1 MGKPT
6 EQELETALAEAKRLR
21 EAGADSHFL
30 AKALLNC
37 HYQNSF
43 LLDVLH
49 AAEHYLRSGM
59 AEAEHTRL
67 LRAID
72 TAHQA
77 ADRSAHRQQEII
89 GL

>member
-6 EQELETALAEAKRLR
+6 EQELERALSEAKRLR
-21 EAGADSHFL
+21 ESGQDTDFL
-30 AKALLNC
+30 GKALLNC
-37 HYQNSF
+37 NYQNSV
-43 LLDVLH
+43 LLEVLH

-72 TAHQA
+72 RTRQADDRGAHKE
-77 ADRSAHRQQEII
+77 QETI

>member
-21 EAGADSHFL
+21 EAGVDSHFL
-30 AKALLNC
+30 GKALLNC
-37 HYQNSF
+37 HYQNAF

-72 TAHQA
+72 RAHQA
-77 ADRSAHRQQEII
+77 DDRSAHRQQEII